1 MEPHV
6 KGNAFRTIE
15 QCFTEL
21 CGDGARAA
29 ALKLLSEPL
38 RGSFEKKLLLASN
51 WYPIGWYR
59 DTFSAYRETQRAGL
73 ELPREIGRRGARRDM
88 SAVYKQIFLKMV
100 SPQALLGLSQRL
112 FKSYFD
118 TGLMQITESRSG
130 YVHATWTG
138 CEGWDENLWAELAGS
153 CEALLELAGAQ
164 HVRLRVIRGGRT
176 GDDACEMDAHWA

>member
-1 MEPHV
+1 MEPQV

-21 CGDGARAA
+21 CGEEARAA
-29 ALKLLSEPL
+29 ALKLMSEPL
-38 RGSFEKKLLLASN
+38 RNSFEQKLLLAST
-51 WYPIGWYR
+51 WYPITWYR
-59 DTFSAYRETQRAGL
+59 DTFAAYREAQHAGT

-88 SAVYKQIFLKMV
+88 RGVYKQLLLKMV

-118 TGLMQITESRSG
+118 TGLMEIREGRSG

-138 CEGWDENLWAELAGS
+138 CQGWDENLWAELAGS
-153 CEALLELAGAQ
+153 CEALLELAGAK
-164 HVRLRVIRGGRT
+164 HVRLRVIKGGRT
-176 GDDACEMDAHWA
+176 GDSDCEMEAHWA